1 MDTSLDTRNV
11 DTIRN
16 VLNEQLV
23 IECLTVFEENRD
35 LEQVVAL
42 AMDRTRPLFRAG
54 ASLQIAMPE
63 PHKVAAQVIRRVVV
77 A

>member
-16 VLNEQLV
+16 VLSEQLV
-23 IECLTVFEENRD
+23 TECLTVFEENWD

-42 AMDRTRPLFRAG
+42 AMDLTHPLYLAG

-63 PHKVAAQVIRRVVV
+63 PHKVAAEVIRRVFVV
-77 A
+77 